1 VQRAIFSH
9 VILAAAAVLLATVAL
24 IAHVRTA
31 AAQPANTLV
40 PFSVT
45 GDIIAAPLDNKIG
58 DGARGR
64 SLVRDRQLGN
74 CLICHAAPEP
84 DERFMGNL
92 APDLKG
98 VGARLTSGQIRLRL
112 VDQTRINPDSI
123 MPPYYRTEDL
133 SRVAPRYRGQPALS
147 AQQIEDIVAYLAT
160 LKE

>member
-1 VQRAIFSH
+1 
-9 VILAAAAVLLATVAL
+9 
-24 IAHVRTA
+24 
-31 AAQPANTLV
+31 
-40 PFSVT
+40 
-45 GDIIAAPLDNKIG
+45 
-58 DGARGR
+58 
-64 SLVRDRQLGN
+64 
-74 CLICHAAPEP
+74 
-84 DERFMGNL
+84 MGNL